1 MSLPNKN
8 LPEFSTENE
17 NYMTQWIEISLR
29 VNGEAAEAIAT
40 ELQRWV
46 HQGVSIEQDEFA
58 PDTFDEGEVPES
70 DMLTVRGY
78 FPADERA
85 EETRL
90 QIERALGY
98 MNMMLPMPAPQYRT
112 VAEEDWAEAWKAHY
126 KPIRL
131 GKRTLIRPL
140 WVEVD
145 PQPDDIVLALD
156 PGMAFGTGTHPTT
169 QLCLEALEWMVSPP
183 LDVLDLGCGSG
194 ILSIA
199 AAKLGANKILA
210 LDIDPIAVKV
220 TQENA
225 AQNGVAERIIAQ
237 QGNLESVITSA
248 RRFDLVV
255 VNILAKIIIAMCD
268 QNLGDTVR
276 PGGRAIFSGIIEEQA
291 DEVEAALRKTGLE
304 PVQRQQ
310 QGDWI
315 LIEARRPAL

>member
-1 MSLPNKN
+1 
-8 LPEFSTENE
+8 
-17 NYMTQWIEISLR
+17 MTQWIEITLR
-29 VNGEAAEAIAT
+29 VNGEAAEAVAT

-46 HQGVSIEQDEFA
+46 HQGVSIEQA
-58 PDTFDEGEVPES
+58 NITPDTYDEGDVPLA
-70 DMLTVRGY
+70 DVLLVRGY
-78 FPADERA
+78 FPDDERA

-98 MNMMLPMPAPQYRT
+98 MNMMLPMPRPEYKF
-112 VAEEDWAEAWKAHY
+112 VAEEDWAEAWKKHY
-126 KPIRL
+126 HPVRL
-131 GKRTLIRPL
+131 GKRILIRPL
-140 WVEVD
+140 WIEVE
-145 PQPDDIVLALD
+145 PEPGDIVIALD

-169 QLCLEALEWMVSPP
+169 QLCLEALEWMVSPT

-210 LDIDPIAVKV
+210 LDIDPIAVKA

-225 AQNGVAERIIAQ
+225 EQNGVAARITAQ
-237 QGNLESVITSA
+237 QGSLETIITSA

-276 PGGRAIFSGIIEEQA
+276 PGGRAIFRGVIGEQA
-291 DEVEAALRKTGLE
+291 DEVEAALRKTGLT
-304 PVQRQQ
+304 PVQRRQ

-315 LIEARRPAL
+315 LIEAKRPAT